1 MNAIAKVFIVL
12 NFVLSVFF
20 VGVASTLLYKADNFR
35 TRYETEV
42 SSHEKLKSEKAAEIA
57 KLNAELGTAQTSVDA
72 ATRAQQEA
80 TRDRDALRTEK
91 TELET
96 ARAQLQNTVAGF
108 EASLRDLQ
116 ASLTAAR
123 ETNEQ
128 LKRTT
133 DEAVAAQNAAADKQA
148 EAEAEVA
155 RKEDALRDA
164 GEQMA
169 ALEKQIMDNGERIK
183 TFETQMAMLRDA
195 GVSPDSLLAPP
206 PINGTVVQSNE
217 GLRFCIISVGMDDGV
232 KVGYRFNIFRGPNY
246 VGEGTVSEVFQDLAS
261 VRIGRLA
268 PGMQVQANDQVTTQL

>member
-35 TRYETEV
+35 TKFEAEETAHKKTRDER
-42 SSHEKLKSEKAAEIA
+42 AAEVQR
-57 KLNAELGTAQTSVDA
+57 LTAELTTAQTSVDS

-80 TRDRDALRTEK
+80 TRERDGLRTEK

-108 EASLRDLQ
+108 ETSLRDLQ
-116 ASLTAAR
+116 SSLQAAR

-133 DEAVAAQNAAADKQA
+133 DEAVAAQNTAADKQA
-148 EAEAEVA
+148 EAEAEVV

-164 GEQMA
+164 GEQIA
-169 ALEKQIMDNGERIK
+169 ALEKQLVDASEKIK
-183 TFETQMAMLRDA
+183 TFETQMAMLDQA
-195 GVSPDSLLAPP
+195 GVDPNALMGPP
-206 PINGTVVQSNE
+206 PINGTVVRSDTN
-217 GLRFCIISVGMDDGV
+217 LRFCIISVGADDGV
-232 KVGYRFNIFRGPNY
+232 KIGFPIKFFRGPNY
-246 VGEGTVSEVFQDLAS
+246 VGEGSVTEVFQDLAS
-261 VRIGRLA
+261 VRIRTLA
-268 PGMQVQANDQVTTQL
+268 PGMQVQPNDQATTRL